1 MKIFFLWF
9 AATLILLAGYLSLL
23 WWRPRLLF
31 RKDKPA
37 AIKSGRFQARLTIF
51 FLLFALLPTVPLV
64 FLVSSLYTRSME
76 ILLVPKIQESLL
88 QGLDAIKF
96 QLEERGRLFEQ
107 ATRNVTPS
115 PELLQHWQID
125 FCLLWQ
131 RDGDN
136 VQLASAVGV
145 DLVSRQRGLS
155 FGIDQIIEAWG
166 LTGSQLQPAAQN
178 FAAEDTAKV
187 NYCYVWLPRLS
198 ATPPSN
204 GAPSQIS
211 EMLVAGFQVD
221 PYVLE
226 AKQDLTEAARVY
238 NTLALM
244 KERLLRDEIL
254 WSAAAL
260 SIMLLAAVSVY
271 AARRFSQTLS
281 RPIER
286 LTATMGEVAGGN
298 LQVRADIQARDEI
311 GVLVDSFNRMIDDL
325 RVSREKLV
333 ASERLAAWREVAR
346 QVSHEIK
353 NPLTA
358 LQLALYRLRQRFA
371 ADGEEENSV
380 KESFQSLDDEL
391 AGLRHLAE
399 EFSDFARLPKAELV
413 MDNLNEVAKLTAHLH
428 EAGWPERIQIQL
440 DLDPDLPPRPIDREQ
455 IKRLLNNLLKN
466 ALEATPDRRCEV
478 RMTTRRQDERA
489 MLEIADNG
497 PGLSAEA
504 CEKLFQMNFTTKREG
519 SGLGL
524 VMVKRIVEEH
534 GGTIEVESE
543 AEKGTRFRIVI

>member
-9 AATLILLAGYLSLL
+9 AATLMLLAGYLSLL
-23 WWRPRLLF
+23 WWRPRFLF
-31 RKDKPA
+31 KKDRPA

-51 FLLFALLPTVPLV
+51 FLLFALLPTVPLI

-107 ATRNVTPS
+107 ATRNVTLS
-115 PELLQHWQID
+115 PELLKHWKID

-131 RDGDN
+131 RDSEN

-145 DLVSRQRGLS
+145 DLARRQRGLS
-155 FGIDQIIEAWG
+155 FGIDQIIEVWG
-166 LTGSQLQPAAQN
+166 QTGSQLQPT
-178 FAAEDTAKV
+178 FAGDTTRA

-198 ATPPSN
+198 AAPPSN
-204 GAPSQIS
+204 GAPSAIT

-221 PYVLE
+221 PYLLE
-226 AKQDLTEAARVY
+226 AKLDLTEAARVY

-271 AARRFSQTLS
+271 AARRFSQALS

-298 LQVRADIQARDEI
+298 LQVRANIQARDEI

-325 RVSREKLV
+325 RASREKLV

-399 EFSDFARLPKAELV
+399 EFSDFARLPKAELATS
-413 MDNLNEVAKLTAHLH
+413 DLNEVVQMAARLH
-428 EAGWPERIQIQL
+428 EAGGPERIQIQL
-440 DLDPDLPPRPIDREQ
+440 DLDPDLPQRPIDREQ

-466 ALEATPDRRCEV
+466 ALEAAPNRRCEV
-478 RMTTRRQDERA
+478 RMATRRQDERA
-489 MLEIADNG
+489 VLEIADNG

-504 CEKLFQMNFTTKREG
+504 REKLFQMNFTTKREG

-524 VMVKRIVEEH
+524 VTVKRIVEEH

-543 AEKGTRFRIVI
+543 AGKGTRFRIVI

>member
-1 MKIFFLWF
+1 MRIFFLWF

-23 WWRPRLLF
+23 WWRPRFLF
-31 RKDKPA
+31 KKDKPA
-37 AIKSGRFQARLTIF
+37 AVKSGRFQARLTIF
-51 FLLFALLPTVPLV
+51 FLLFALLPSVPLV
-64 FLVSSLYTRSME
+64 FLVSALYTRSME

-107 ATRNVTPS
+107 ATRNMTLS
-115 PELLQHWQID
+115 PELLQQWQIA

-131 RDGDN
+131 RDGEN
-136 VQLASAVGV
+136 VQLASAVGA
-145 DLVSRQRGLS
+145 DLASRQRGLD
-155 FGIDQIIEAWG
+155 FGIDQIIEVWG
-166 LTGSQLQPAAQN
+166 QTGSQLRPA
-178 FAAEDTAKV
+178 FAGDTTRA
-187 NYCYVWLPRLS
+187 NYCYVWLPRVS
-198 ATPPSN
+198 NTPFSN
-204 GAPSQIS
+204 GAPSPLT
-211 EMLVAGFQVD
+211 EMLVAGFQVP

-226 AKQDLTEAARVY
+226 AKQNLTEAARVY

-260 SIMLLAAVSVY
+260 AIMLLAAVSVY

-281 RPIER
+281 RPLER

-358 LQLALYRLRQRFA
+358 LQLALYRLRQHFA
-371 ADGEEENSV
+371 ADDQEESSV

-399 EFSDFARLPKAELV
+399 EFSDFARLPKAERV
-413 MDNLNEVAKLTAHLH
+413 MDNLNDVVKLTAHLH

-440 DLDPDLPPRPIDREQ
+440 ELDPDLPPRPIDREQ

-466 ALEATPDRRCEV
+466 ALEATPNRRCEV
-478 RMTTRRQDERA
+478 RMTTRRLDERA
-489 MLEIADNG
+489 VLEIADNG

-504 CEKLFQMNFTTKREG
+504 RQKLFQMNFTTKREG

-534 GGTIEVESE
+534 DGTIEAESE
-543 AEKGTRFRIVI
+543 AGKGTRFRIVI

>member
-1 MKIFFLWF
+1 MEIFFLWF
-9 AATLILLAGYLSLL
+9 AGTLILLAGYLTLL
-23 WWRPRLLF
+23 WWRPRFLF
-31 RKDKPA
+31 KKDKSA

-64 FLVSSLYTRSME
+64 FLVSTLYTRSME

-107 ATRNVTPS
+107 ATRNVTLS
-115 PELLQHWQID
+115 PELLKHWKID

-131 RDGDN
+131 RDGEN
-136 VQLASAVGV
+136 VQLASAIGV
-145 DLVSRQRGLS
+145 DLASRQRGLD
-155 FGIDQIIEAWG
+155 FGIDQISEVWG
-166 LTGSQLQPAAQN
+166 LTGSQLQTASQN
-178 FAAEDTAKV
+178 FAAEDTAKA

-198 ATPPSN
+198 AAPDTPSPLT
-204 GAPSQIS
+204 
-211 EMLVAGFQVD
+211 EMLVAGFRVD
-221 PYVLE
+221 PYVLA

-281 RPIER
+281 RPLER
-286 LTATMGEVAGGN
+286 LAAIMGEVAGGN

-358 LQLALYRLRQRFA
+358 LQLALYRLRQRFT

-413 MDNLNEVAKLTAHLH
+413 MDNLNEVVKLTAHLH
-428 EAGWPERIQIQL
+428 EAGWPDRIQIQL

-466 ALEATPDRRCEV
+466 ALEATPNRRCEV
-478 RMTTRRQDERA
+478 RITTRRQDEGA
-489 MLEIADNG
+489 VLEIADNG

-504 CEKLFQMNFTTKREG
+504 REKLFQMNFTTKREG

-543 AEKGTRFRIVI
+543 AGKGTRFRIVI